1 MEQTQNIT
9 TEYFQITKEYQEKY
23 GKSTVLLMQVGAFF
37 EVYGFKNAETGV
49 ITLSQIVE
57 FSQICQLNV
66 SEKKNFINND
76 PIVMAGFRDYTL
88 EKYIQKLSENGYTS
102 VVYVQEK
109 HGKSFKRKLHAIYS
123 AGTYISYDTDSS
135 PQTTNNIMCV
145 WINTFKS
152 FSQSNNENLVCGV
165 SVANIFTGK
174 SFIFEYEIPF
184 YDNPTT
190 FDELERCVSIY
201 APSEI
206 LLIAETFDEKMTEKV
221 IQYSGMHNAHLHKYT
236 KCSQDLDVIKKCSQ
250 QKYIQHILSTFFG
263 EECYQVCSEFSSNE
277 IAAQSFCFLLNFIQ
291 EHNPNLVKK
300 IEQPIFNN
308 TSHRMVLANHTL
320 KQLNIID
327 DYSEDSMK
335 NSKYSSVLSFLNKCC
350 TPMGRREFKNQLT
363 NPTFDEAWLKKEYA
377 MIKMLLDENNAHF
390 ISFFR
395 SQLVQ
400 IRDIEKI
407 CRQIIIR
414 KIYPSSIH
422 HLYKSI
428 ENIEQIY
435 QCLYENSDLNRYFG
449 EHSTKI
455 ANFGQQCSQLLD
467 FIKTNLKT
475 DVCMDIHSMQ
485 NFEKN
490 IIQPGVSTELDTLIQ
505 KYENSSSSFHGI
517 RDVFNSLLRTFEK
530 STETDYIKIH
540 ETDKSG
546 VSLQITKKRALSLK
560 TILSKITEPIQITP
574 GFTIQAK
581 EVQFKSASTT
591 NDEIEINVLN
601 KICKDILNLKEQ
613 INMEI
618 AIAYNEFLNQLDKN
632 YFSTLEN
639 IAKYITKVD
648 VLQNKAYIANEYNY
662 VCPEIDSDV
671 FSTSSYVH
679 AYDLRH
685 CLIEHIQQNEV
696 YVPNDLLLGGKID
709 DSIKTGMLLYG
720 TNAVGKTSLIRAIG
734 IATIMAQS
742 GLFVPCSRFIF
753 KPYRTIYSRILGND
767 NIFKGL
773 STFAVEMSELR
784 MILRGADE
792 YSMILG
798 DELCSGTETESALS
812 IFTAGLMHLNEKQS
826 TYIFATHFHEV
837 LDYDEIKSL
846 ANMEIKHM
854 AVHFDREL
862 DCLVYDRKLRDGPG
876 NRMYGLEVCKS
887 LYLPEDFLEKA
898 YVIRNKYYP
907 INQGELAHK
916 TSVYNAKKVRGL
928 CEICKNE
935 LSEEIHHLS
944 PQKDADKKG
953 FIGTFHKNHT
963 ANLAAVCEKCHEQLH
978 AKNTQKIVR
987 KKTTKGYVIG

>member
-1 MEQTQNIT
+1 MESSIT
-9 TEYFQITKEYQEKY
+9 TEYFQITKEYQQKY
-23 GKSTVLLMQVGAFF
+23 GKKTVLLMQVGAFF
-37 EVYGFKNAETGV
+37 EVYGLKNAETGV
-49 ITLSQIVE
+49 ITHSQIVE

-88 EKYIQKLSENGYTS
+88 EKYIQKLSENVYTS
-102 VVYVQEK
+102 VVYKQEK
-109 HGKSFKRKLHAIYS
+109 DGKSFKRKFHSIHS

-152 FSQSNNENLVCGV
+152 FSQSNTENLVCGV

-201 APSEI
+201 SPSEI
-206 LLIAETFDEKMTEKV
+206 ILITNMDDKLTEKI
-221 IQYSGMHNAHLHKYT
+221 IQYSGMKNIMMHKYT
-236 KCSQDLDVIKKCSQ
+236 KCSQELDIIKKCSQ

-263 EECYQVCSEFSSNE
+263 EECYQICSEFSANE
-277 IAAQSFCFLLNFIQ
+277 IATQSYCFLLNFIQ

-308 TSHRMVLANHTL
+308 TSYRMILANHTL

-327 DYSEDSMK
+327 DYSD

-350 TPMGRREFKNQLT
+350 TPMGKREFKHQLT
-363 NPTFDEAWLKKEYA
+363 NPTFDEEWLKKEYA
-377 MIKMLLDENNAHF
+377 ITTLLLHENNAHF

-395 SQLVQ
+395 KQLVQ

-407 CRQIIIR
+407 CRQIIIK
-414 KIYPSSIH
+414 KIYPSSIY

-435 QCLYENSDLNRYFG
+435 QCLYETPDFTQYFG
-449 EHSTKI
+449 EHSTKN
-455 ANFGQQCSQLLD
+455 ANFGEQCSQLLD
-467 FIKTNLKT
+467 FIKTNLQI
-475 DVCMDIHSMQ
+475 DLCIEIESMV

-490 IIQPGVSTELDTLIQ
+490 IIQRGVSEKLDILIQ
-505 KYENSSSSFHGI
+505 KYENSISSFHGI
-517 RDVFNSLLRTFEK
+517 KDVFNSLLRTFEK
-530 STETDYIKIH
+530 SAETDYIKIH

-546 VSLQITKKRALSLK
+546 FSLQITKKRASTLK
-560 TILSKITEPIQITP
+560 TILSKITEPIQITT
-574 GFTIQAK
+574 GLTIPAK
-581 EVQFKSASTT
+581 EIQFKSASTT

-601 KICKDILNLKEQ
+601 KICKDILLLKEQ
-613 INMEI
+613 LNTEI
-618 AIAYNEFLNQLDKN
+618 AKSYNEFLNQLDKDW
-632 YFSTLEN
+632 FSILEN
-639 IAKYITKVD
+639 IGKYITKID
-648 VLQNKAYIANEYNY
+648 VLQNKAYIAKEYNY

-671 FSTSSYVH
+671 FTTSAYVH

-709 DSIKTGMLLYG
+709 DVIKNGMLLYG

-742 GLFVPCSRFIF
+742 GLYVPCSRFIF
-753 KPYRTIYSRILGND
+753 KPYKSIYSRILGND

-812 IFTAGLMHLNEKQS
+812 IFTAGLMHLNSIKS

-837 LDYDEIKSL
+837 LNYDEIKSL
-846 ANMEIKHM
+846 TNMEIKHM
-854 AVHFDREL
+854 AVHFDREM

-887 LYLPEDFLEKA
+887 LYLPEEFLEKA

-928 CEICKNE
+928 CEICKME
-935 LSEEIHHLS
+935 LSEEVHHLS
-944 PQKDADKKG
+944 PQKDADEKG
-953 FIGTFHKNHT
+953 FIGTFHKNHV

-978 AKNTQKIVR
+978 AKGTQKIVR

>member
-1 MEQTQNIT
+1 
-9 TEYFQITKEYQEKY
+9 
-23 GKSTVLLMQVGAFF
+23 
-37 EVYGFKNAETGV
+37 
-49 ITLSQIVE
+49 
-57 FSQICQLNV
+57 
-66 SEKKNFINND
+66 
-76 PIVMAGFRDYTL
+76 MAGFRDYTM
-88 EKYIQKLSENGYTS
+88 EKYVQKLSENGYTS

-109 HGKSFKRKLHAIYS
+109 DGKNIKRKFHSIHS

-145 WINTFKS
+145 WINTYKS
-152 FSQSNNENLVCGV
+152 FSQTNNENMVCGI

-174 SFIFEYEIPF
+174 SFMFEYEIPY

-190 FDELERCVSIY
+190 FDELERSVSIY

-206 LLIAETFDEKMTEKV
+206 LLITETMDEKMTEKV
-221 IQYSGMHNAHLHKYT
+221 IQYSGMHNAVVHKYM
-236 KCSQDLDVIKKCSQ
+236 KCSQNIDIIKNCSQ

-263 EECYQVCSEFSSNE
+263 EECYQVCSEFNNNT
-277 IAAQSFCFLLNFIQ
+277 IATQSFCFLLNFIQ
-291 EHNPNLVKK
+291 EHNPNLVRK
-300 IEQPIFNN
+300 IEQPTFAN
-308 TSHRMVLANHTL
+308 TSYRMILANHTL

-335 NSKYSSVLSFLNKCC
+335 NSKYSSVLAFLNKCC
-350 TPMGRREFKNQLT
+350 TPMGRREFKHQLT
-363 NPTFDEAWLKKEYA
+363 NPTFNEEWLNKEYS
-377 MIKMLLDENNAHF
+377 MIKMLLNENNVHF

-395 SQLVQ
+395 SQLIQ

-407 CRQIIIR
+407 CRQIIIK
-414 KIYPSSIH
+414 KIYPSSIY

-435 QCLYENSDLNRYFG
+435 QCLYESPELNNYFG
-449 EHSTKI
+449 EHCI
-455 ANFGQQCSQLLD
+455 EILNFGEQCSQLLN
-467 FIKTNLKT
+467 FINTNLKME
-475 DVCMDIHSMQ
+475 VCMDIQSMQ

-490 IIQPGVSTELDTLIQ
+490 IIQKGVSTKLDTLI
-505 KYENSSSSFHGI
+505 KNYEDSISLFNGI
-517 RDVFNSLLRTFEK
+517 KESLNTLLRTFEK
-530 STETDYIKIH
+530 SAETEYIKIH

-546 VSLQITKKRALSLK
+546 YSLQITKKRASTLK
-560 TILSKITEPIQITP
+560 TILSKITEPIQIMS
-574 GFTIQAK
+574 GMTINAK
-581 EVQFKSASTT
+581 DIQFKSASNS
-591 NDEIEINVLN
+591 NDEIDINVLN
-601 KICKDILNLKEQ
+601 KVCKDILYLKEQ
-613 INMEI
+613 MNTEI
-618 AIAYNEFLNQLDKN
+618 AIAYNEFLNELDIKWVV
-632 YFSTLEN
+632 TLEN

-662 VCPEIDSDV
+662 VCPEIDNDV

-696 YVPNDLLLGGKID
+696 YVPNDLLLGGKIEET
-709 DSIKTGMLLYG
+709 IKTGMLLYG
-720 TNAVGKTSLIRAIG
+720 TNAVGKTSLIRAVG
-734 IATIMAQS
+734 ISIIMAQS
-742 GLFVPCSRFIF
+742 GMYVPCSRFIF

-812 IFTAGLMHLNEKQS
+812 IFTAGLMHLNDKQS
-826 TYIFATHFHEV
+826 TYIFATHFHEI
-837 LDYDEIKSL
+837 LHYEEIKKL
-846 ANMEIKHM
+846 QNLEIKHM
-854 AVHFDREL
+854 AVHFDREM

-887 LYLPEDFLEKA
+887 LYLPEEFLEKA

-907 INQGELAHK
+907 INQGELMHK

-928 CEICKNE
+928 CEICKME
-935 LSEEIHHLS
+935 LSEEVHHLS
-944 PQKDADKKG
+944 PQKDANEKG
-953 FIGTFHKNHT
+953 FIGTFHKNHA

-978 AKNTQKIVR
+978 AKTTQKIVR
-987 KKTTKGYVIG
+987 KKTTKGYILDKS

>member
-1 MEQTQNIT
+1 METNIT
-9 TEYFQITKEYQEKY
+9 TEYFNITKEYQQKY
-23 GKSTVLLMQVGAFF
+23 GKNTVLLMQVGAFF
-37 EVYGFKNAETGV
+37 EVYGLKNTETGK
-49 ITLSQIVE
+49 ITHSQIVE

-66 SEKKNFINND
+66 SEKKIIINND
-76 PIVMAGFRDYTL
+76 AVVMAGFRDYTL
-88 EKYIQKLSENGYTS
+88 EKYIQKISENGYTS
-102 VVYVQEK
+102 VVYIQEK
-109 HGKSFKRKLHAIYS
+109 DGKNVKRKFHAVYS

-145 WINTFKS
+145 WIDTFKS
-152 FSQSNNENLVCGV
+152 FSQSNNDNLVCGV

-206 LLIAETFDEKMTEKV
+206 LLITSFDEIMTEK
-221 IQYSGMHNAHLHKYT
+221 IMQYSGMTNIMIHRYT
-236 KCSQDLDVIKKCSQ
+236 KSSQELDIIKKCSQ

-263 EECYQVCSEFSSNE
+263 EECYQICSEFSNNE
-277 IAAQSFCFLLNFIQ
+277 IATQSYCFLLNFIQ

-300 IEQPIFNN
+300 IEPPIFNN
-308 TSHRMVLANHTL
+308 TSYRMVLANHTL

-327 DYSEDSMK
+327 DYSEDSKM

-350 TPMGRREFKNQLT
+350 TPMGRRQFKQQLT
-363 NPTFDEAWLKKEYA
+363 NPTFDEEWLKKEYA
-377 MIKMLLDENNAHF
+377 MISLLLHQDNVHF

-395 SQLVQ
+395 SQLGQ

-414 KIYPSSIH
+414 KIYPSSIY

-435 QCLYENSDLNRYFG
+435 QCLYETPDLNKYFG
-449 EHSTKI
+449 EHSNKT
-455 ANFGQQCSQLLD
+455 ANFGEQCSQLMN
-467 FIKTNLKT
+467 FINTNLKM
-475 DVCMDIHSMQ
+475 DICMDIQSMQ

-490 IIQPGVSTELDTLIQ
+490 IIQPGVSSNLDTLI
-505 KYENSSSSFHGI
+505 KNYDKCISSFHGI
-517 RDVFNSLLRTFEK
+517 KDSLNTLLRTFEK
-530 STETDYIKIH
+530 NAETEYIKIH

-546 VSLQITKKRALSLK
+546 YSLQITKKRASTLK
-560 TILSKITEPIQITP
+560 TILSKISEPIQINSELS
-574 GFTIQAK
+574 IDAK
-581 EVQFKSASTT
+581 EIHFKSASTS

-601 KICKDILNLKEQ
+601 KLCKDINELKEK
-613 INMEI
+613 INI
-618 AIAYNEFLNQLDKN
+618 AIAIEYKEFLNELDNKW
-632 YFSTLEN
+632 FSVLEN
-639 IAKYITKVD
+639 IAKYITKID

-662 VCPEIDSDV
+662 VCPEIDTDL
-671 FSTSSYVH
+671 FCTGSYVH

-685 CLIEHIQQNEV
+685 CLIEHIQQNEI
-696 YVPNDLLLGGKID
+696 YVPNDLLIGGKID
-709 DSIKTGMLLYG
+709 NNMKTGMLLYG
-720 TNAVGKTSLIRAIG
+720 TNAVGKTSLIRAVG

-753 KPYRTIYSRILGND
+753 KPYKSIYSRILGND

-812 IFTAGLMHLNEKQS
+812 IFTAGLMHLNATKS
-826 TYIFATHFHEV
+826 TYIFATHFHEI
-837 LDYDEIKSL
+837 LHYDEIKSL
-846 ANMEIKHM
+846 TNLDIKHM

-887 LYLPEDFLEKA
+887 LYLPEEFLDKA

-916 TSVYNAKKVRGL
+916 PSVYNAKKVRGL
-928 CEICKNE
+928 CEICKIE
-935 LSEEIHHLS
+935 LSEEVHHLS
-944 PQKDADKKG
+944 PQKDADEKG
-953 FIGTFHKNHT
+953 FIGSFHKNHV

-978 AKNTQKIVR
+978 AKGKQKIVR